1 MFWLP
6 IFLVI
11 FFAFIMVLAG
21 KEGLPGISLIAVL
34 THTLIVKIAFWEHPL
49 LWMLIFF
56 TVQLWAMFV
65 VTFFQRNRW
74 RSLEKMGSD

>member
-21 KEGLPGISLIAVL
+21 KEGLIGISLIAVL

-74 RSLEKMGSD
+74 RSLEKMDSD